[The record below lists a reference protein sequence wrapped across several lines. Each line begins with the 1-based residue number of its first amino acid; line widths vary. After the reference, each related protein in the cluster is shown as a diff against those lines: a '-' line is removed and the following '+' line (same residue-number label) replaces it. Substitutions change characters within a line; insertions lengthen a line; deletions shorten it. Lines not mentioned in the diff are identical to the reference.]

1 MTAKPKTLK
10 FKKGDI
16 LQHKGETNSKLYY
29 IKKGLLRSYTI
40 DSKGKEHI
48 FMFALEKGMIGD
60 AALPDEPCELFI
72 DAVEDSEVIYRE
84 KDIKRDATPG
94 TFKMVIQGMID
105 LQKRVIMLMS
115 ESAID
120 RYTHFEKTY
129 PELLKRLP
137 QKMIAAYLGITPEA
151 LSKIRGERARNN
163 DHSALS

>member
-1 MTAKPKTLK
+1 MRAKARTLK

-16 LQHKGETNSKLYY
+16 LQHKGEINSKLYY

-48 FMFALEKGMIGD
+48 FMFALEKHMIGD
-60 AALPDEPCELFI
+60 ATLPEEPCELFI
-72 DAVEDSEVIYRE
+72 DAVEDSEVIARE
-84 KDIKRDATPG
+84 KNVKRDATPNS
-94 TFKMVIQGMID
+94 FKMMIQCMTD

-137 QKMIAAYLGITPEA
+137 QRMIAAYLGITPEA
-151 LSKIRGERARNN
+151 LSKIRGERAKNK
-163 DHSALS
+163 